1 MEEMKEKICGY
12 NKKTLVIAL
21 VLILIVVA
29 FFLGTRYEM
38 NKLIKMGIL
47 ESEKGESICKGRDII
62 AGEIIAKTNNNV
74 TIRTSDGNIQN
85 ASISVAMKIVKKNE
99 DVLASLNIG
108 QQVEAR
114 GLKNIDGSFSVLS
127 IKQISSD
134 NKK

>member
-1 MEEMKEKICGY
+1 MEEMKDKICGY

-21 VLILIVVA
+21 VLILIIGA
-29 FFLGTRYEM
+29 FFIGTRYEI
-38 NKLIKMGIL
+38 NKLIKMEIL
-47 ESEKGESICKGRDII
+47 EGEAGEGICKGRDLI
-62 AGEIIAKTNNNV
+62 AGEIIAKTNNNI

-108 QQVEAR
+108 QQVEIR

-127 IKQISSD
+127 IKQVSSD

>member
-1 MEEMKEKICGY
+1 MEEMKDKICGY

-21 VLILIVVA
+21 VLILIIGA
-29 FFLGTRYEM
+29 FFIGTRYEI

-47 ESEKGESICKGRDII
+47 EDEAGEGTCKGRDLV
-62 AGEIIAKTNNNV
+62 AGEIITKTNNNI

-108 QQVEAR
+108 QQVEIR

-127 IKQISSD
+127 IKQVSSD